1 MCQAKNNSVFLFA
14 SATFVP
20 APSLHLIVLYYIQLW
35 EFEYLF

>member
-1 MCQAKNNSVFLFA
+1 MYLDTREYV
-14 SATFVP
+14 TFVP